1 MITEYNFQKED
12 EDVPLFTFGDFV
24 KQDKAE
30 IMPVSGAPIDR
41 EFVAKLVLPRPA
53 DGNKG
58 TFGSLLVWAGS
69 PGMAGAAYMCASAAC
84 RSGVGIVHL
93 WIARELMTPM
103 FLCLPQVITHAIP
116 EDLSRRKKELSA
128 LLPRMTSVVIG
139 PGLDISE
146 SSVRDGILF
155 MAENAKT
162 MVVDAGA
169 LSVIAREPD
178 IFAPV
183 FAQRIARGLPPAV
196 FTPHPGEFARLVP
209 DWQKEDRE
217 NGAKAF
223 ADAWKVVLVLKG
235 HKTVVCTQA
244 GECYINS
251 TGNDGLAKGGSGD
264 VLSGLIGSLMAQG
277 LTPGDAAAAGV
288 YLHGLAGDYAAKAL
302 GRRYMQPTDLFAF
315 FTDAFRYVRW
325 EHEQ

>member
-1 MITEYNFQKED
+1 M
-12 EDVPLFTFGDFV
+12 PLFTFGDFV

-41 EFVAKLVLPRPA
+41 DFIAKLVLPRPA

-93 WIARELMTPM
+93 WIDRELMTPM

-116 EDLSRRKKELSA
+116 EDFSKALDELSA

-139 PGLDISE
+139 PGLDISR

-155 MAENAKT
+155 MARNAKT
-162 MVVDAGA
+162 LVVDAGA

-183 FAQRIARGLPPAV
+183 FVQRTALGLPPAV

-209 DWQKEDRE
+209 DWKKDDRE

-223 ADAWKVVLVLKG
+223 ACAWKVVLVLKG

-277 LTPGDAAAAGV
+277 LPPGDAAAAGV

-302 GRRYMQPTDLFAF
+302 GTRYMQPTDLFAF

-325 EHEQ
+325 EHE